1 MSAEQLFQCF
11 VNGIM
16 SGSILILISLGL
28 TMIFGIMH
36 IVNFAHGELY
46 MLGAF
51 CLWIFFAQLQ
61 VPYILAVILSMIII
75 SGLGIVI
82 ERFLFKPFRGDL
94 APSFIISLGLVM
106 ILQTGTL
113 LGFGIEDKAV
123 ESPSAFR
130 GLINIGSAVISK
142 ERLAVILIAF
152 LLMIAVWLV
161 IQRTKPGQA
170 MRAVAQD
177 PDAAA
182 LQGISID
189 ATASLA
195 MGVGCALAAAAGCL
209 IAPVFFVNPYMGAAP
224 IMKAFVVIILGGMG
238 SVGGAFIGGFSIGF
252 IDSFGSTYL
261 SSPIAAILVFGVLVL
276 TLIFRPRGFFGHA

>member
-1 MSAEQLFQCF
+1 MNIELIFQVF

-16 SGSILILISLGL
+16 SGSVLILVALGL

-51 CLWIFFAQLQ
+51 GLWIFFAELH
-61 VPYILAVILSMIII
+61 VPYFLALILSMIII
-75 SGLGIVI
+75 AGLGIFI

-94 APSFIISLGLVM
+94 APSFIVSLGLVM
-106 ILQTGTL
+106 LLQTGAL
-113 LGFGIEDKAV
+113 LTFGIEDQAAPTPA
-123 ESPSAFR
+123 SFQ
-130 GLINIGSAVISK
+130 GLVHIGSAVLSR
-142 ERLAVILIAF
+142 ERLYVILISIA
-152 LLMIAVWLV
+152 LMIGVWLF
-161 IQRTKPGQA
+161 IQKTKHGQA

-177 PDAAA
+177 PEAAA

-209 IAPVFFVNPYMGAAP
+209 MAPIFYVNPYMGAVP
-224 IMKAFVVIILGGMG
+224 IMKAFVVIILGGLG
-238 SVGGAFIGGFSIGF
+238 SISGALIGGFVIGF
-252 IDSFGSTYL
+252 VDSFGTTYL
-261 SSPIAAILVFGVLVL
+261 GAPIAAMMTFGVLVL
-276 TLIFRPRGFFGHA
+276 TLIFRPQGFFGHA

>member
-1 MSAEQLFQCF
+1 MSWEVFFQCF
-11 VNGIM
+11 INGIM
-16 SGSILILISLGL
+16 SGSVLILVALGL

-51 CLWIFFAQLQ
+51 ALWIFFAELHL
-61 VPYILAVILSMIII
+61 PYFFALILSMIII
-75 SGLGIVI
+75 SGLGMVI

-106 ILQTGTL
+106 LLQTGTL
-113 LGFGIEDKAV
+113 LSFGIEDKAAPTP
-123 ESPSAFR
+123 EGFQ
-130 GLINIGSAVISK
+130 GLIRLGSAVLSR
-142 ERLAVILIAF
+142 ERLFVILISGV
-152 LLMIAVWLV
+152 LMVGVWLF
-161 IQRTKPGQA
+161 IQKTKPGQA

-189 ATASLA
+189 ATASVA

-209 IAPVFFVNPYMGAAP
+209 MAPIFYVNPYMGVAP
-224 IMKAFVVIILGGMG
+224 IMKAFVVIILGGLG
-238 SVGGAFIGGFSIGF
+238 SVGGAFIGGFIIGF
-252 IDSFGSTYL
+252 VDSFGSTYL
-261 SSPIAAILVFGVLVL
+261 SGPIAAMMVFGVLVL
-276 TLIFRPRGFFGHA
+276 TLIFRPKGFFGHA

>member
-1 MSAEQLFQCF
+1 MGAEQIFQCF

-16 SGSILILISLGL
+16 SGSILILVALGL

-51 CLWIFFAQLQ
+51 CLWVFFAELQ
-61 VPYILAVILSMIII
+61 VPYFLALILSMIIV

-113 LGFGIEDKAV
+113 LGFGIEDKAAPT
-123 ESPSAFR
+123 PSGFQ
-130 GLINIGSAVISK
+130 GLIHFGGAVLSK
-142 ERLAVILIAF
+142 ERLLVILISAI
-152 LLMIAVWLV
+152 LMVGVWLF

-177 PDAAA
+177 QDAAA

-209 IAPVFFVNPYMGAAP
+209 MAPIFYINPYMGAVP
-224 IMKAFVVIILGGMG
+224 IMKAFVVIILGGLG
-238 SVGGAFIGGFSIGF
+238 SVGGVFIGGFIIGF
-252 IDSFGSTYL
+252 VDSFGSTYL
-261 SSPIAAILVFGVLVL
+261 SSPIASMMAFGVLIL

>member
-1 MSAEQLFQCF
+1 MRQQLFQCF
-11 VNGIM
+11 INSIM
-16 SGSILILISLGL
+16 SGSLLILVALGL

-46 MLGAF
+46 MLGAYV
-51 CLWIFFAQLQ
+51 LWIFLGKLHVEFFLSMA
-61 VPYILAVILSMIII
+61 VSMVAIAVIGMA
-75 SGLGIVI
+75 I

-106 ILQTGTL
+106 LLQTGVL
-113 LGFGIEDKAV
+113 LGFSIEDQAV
-123 ESPSAFR
+123 PAPATFQGIIR
-130 GLINIGSAVISK
+130 IGGMVLPK
-142 ERLAVILIAF
+142 ERLIVILIGVI
-152 LLMIAVWLV
+152 LMGCLYLF
-161 IQRTKPGQA
+161 IQHSKPGRA

-189 ATASLA
+189 RISSLA

-209 IAPVFFVNPYMGAAP
+209 TAPLFYINPYMGAVP
-224 IMKAFVVIILGGMG
+224 IMKAFAVIILGGLG
-238 SVGGAFIGGFSIGF
+238 SIPGAFIGGYIIGF

-261 SSPIAAILVFGVLVL
+261 SGPIAAMMAFGLLIGVLIV
-276 TLIFRPRGFFGHA
+276 RPKGLFGHE

>member
-1 MSAEQLFQCF
+1 MSGEIFFQCF

-16 SGSILILISLGL
+16 SGSILVLVALGL

-51 CLWIFFAQLQ
+51 GLWIFFAELQ
-61 VPYILAVILSMIII
+61 VPFFLAFILSMIFI

-106 ILQTGTL
+106 LLQTGTL
-113 LGFGIEDKAV
+113 LSFGIEDKAAPT
-123 ESPSAFR
+123 PSAFQ
-130 GLINIGSAVISK
+130 GLVHIGGAVLSK
-142 ERLAVILIAF
+142 ERLFVILVAAI
-152 LLMIAVWLV
+152 LMAGVWLF

-177 PDAAA
+177 QDAAA

-209 IAPVFFVNPYMGAAP
+209 MAPIFYVNPYMGAVP
-224 IMKAFVVIILGGMG
+224 IMKAFVVIILGGLG
-238 SVGGAFIGGFSIGF
+238 SVGGAFIGGFVIGF
-252 IDSFGSTYL
+252 VDSFGSTYL
-261 SSPIAAILVFGVLVL
+261 SAPIAAMMAFGVLIII
-276 TLIFRPRGFFGHA
+276 LIFRPQGFFGHA

>member
-1 MSAEQLFQCF
+1 MGAEQIFQCF

-16 SGSILILISLGL
+16 SGSILILVALGL

-51 CLWIFFAQLQ
+51 CLWIFFAELQ
-61 VPYILAVILSMIII
+61 VPYILALILSMIII
-75 SGLGIVI
+75 SGLGMVI

-106 ILQTGTL
+106 LLQTGTL
-113 LGFGIEDKAV
+113 LSFGIEDKAAPT
-123 ESPSAFR
+123 PSGFH
-130 GLINIGSAVISK
+130 GLIHFGGAVLSK
-142 ERLAVILIAF
+142 ERLFVILISAI
-152 LLMIAVWLV
+152 LMAGVWLF

-177 PDAAA
+177 QDAAA

-209 IAPVFFVNPYMGAAP
+209 MAPIFYINPYMGAVP
-224 IMKAFVVIILGGMG
+224 IMKAFVVIILGGLG
-238 SVGGAFIGGFSIGF
+238 SIGGAFIGGFIIGF
-252 IDSFGSTYL
+252 VDSFGSTYL
-261 SSPIAAILVFGVLVL
+261 SAPIAAMMTFGILILV
-276 TLIFRPRGFFGHA
+276 LIFRPQGLFGHA

>member
-1 MSAEQLFQCF
+1 MGAEQIFQCF

-16 SGSILILISLGL
+16 SGSILILVALGL

-51 CLWIFFAQLQ
+51 CLWIFFAELQ
-61 VPYILAVILSMIII
+61 VPYILALILSMIII
-75 SGLGIVI
+75 SGLGMVI

-106 ILQTGTL
+106 LLQTGTL
-113 LGFGIEDKAV
+113 LGFGIEDKAAPT
-123 ESPSAFR
+123 PSGFQ
-130 GLINIGSAVISK
+130 GMIHFGGAVLSK
-142 ERLAVILIAF
+142 ERLFVILISF
-152 LLMIAVWLV
+152 ILMAGVWLF

-209 IAPVFFVNPYMGAAP
+209 MAPIFYINPYMGAVP
-224 IMKAFVVIILGGMG
+224 IMKAFVVIILGGLG
-238 SVGGAFIGGFSIGF
+238 SIGGAFIGGFIIGF
-252 IDSFGSTYL
+252 VDSFGSTYL
-261 SSPIAAILVFGVLVL
+261 SAPIASMMAFGILILV
-276 TLIFRPRGFFGHA
+276 LIFRPQGLYGHA